1 MPSGF
6 LARSVLARK
15 LLDAIYVLAV
25 RIGPEMTKDHLC
37 IPALQ
42 RFFLIFNKAY
52 DITDHDLTAKKDTSP
67 STSSDDSNCMRD
79 SRSKG
84 SLLPRTLALDQLRKN
99 DTREGSTP
107 STQRREQ
114 AQEEIRDVFDPSL
127 AHVAY
132 IPFLQFLGD
141 FIMSQVVTNQALIVS
156 LCHTFEQPNYTATD
170 RTEQQADNSQR
181 RRIDRDVVDSLAN
194 CSNSF
199 GTPVSGNR
207 LQVAHAAD
215 TVGTELG
222 PAELLNHVT
231 YKYDQINNARH
242 LRGNWL
248 AYWEHEIGRSDKDVP
263 FNLKQIKLQ
272 TFAGHANSV
281 KSLMCLDNE
290 NSFMSASKDK
300 TVKLWALRS
309 EGDGAKVS
317 SCQFTYT
324 GHRKS
329 VHSLAFLDSLR
340 LTVSCDSGVH
350 LWDPFVGT
358 LVGHLDSHK
367 LTPVS
372 VVNTF
377 PAPSP
382 LVLAGTADSTIKTID
397 ARTLSYVNEWKVSL
411 SSSGSVRCVAVA
423 PSGSWIACGL
433 SSGQLILLDA
443 RTGTII
449 ASWRATDGELLQLLA
464 PNDSQLLSSSLDNN
478 ICVWSSR
485 DGSLMFQLK

>member
-6 LARSVLARK
+6 LARSVFARK
-15 LLDAIYVLAV
+15 LLDALYVLAV

-37 IPALQ
+37 VPALQ
-42 RFFLIFNKAY
+42 RFFLIFDKTY
-52 DITDHDLTAKKDTSP
+52 DICDHDLSVKKEASP
-67 STSSDDSNCMRD
+67 SPSSDDSNCIRD
-79 SRSKG
+79 WRSKG
-84 SLLPRTLALDQLRKN
+84 SPLPRTLAADQLRKK
-99 DTREGSTP
+99 DSREESNP
-107 STQRREQ
+107 SKQRREQ

-132 IPFLQFLGD
+132 IPFLHYLGD
-141 FIMSQVVTNQALIVS
+141 YIMSQVVTNQALIVS
-156 LCHTFEQPNYTATD
+156 LCHTFEQPNYAATD
-170 RTEQQADNSQR
+170 HKEPQVSKHHRTP
-181 RRIDRDVVDSLAN
+181 IGRDLVDSGAGS
-194 CSNSF
+194 SNSF
-199 GTPVSGNR
+199 GTPVFGNR
-207 LQVAHAAD
+207 LQVAHGEA
-215 TVGTELG
+215 VGSELG

-248 AYWEHEIGRSDKDVP
+248 AYWEHEIGRSDKDVQ
-263 FNLKQIKLQ
+263 FNLNQIKLQ

-309 EGDGAKVS
+309 EGDGSKVS

-324 GHRKS
+324 NHRKS
-329 VHSLAFLDSLR
+329 VHSLAFLDALR

-358 LVGHLDSHK
+358 QVGQLDSHK

-372 VVNTF
+372 VVKTF

-423 PSGSWIACGL
+423 PSGTWIACGL
-433 SSGQLILLDA
+433 STGQLILLDA
-443 RTGTII
+443 RTGMII

>member
-1 MPSGF
+1 
-6 LARSVLARK
+6 
-15 LLDAIYVLAV
+15 
-25 RIGPEMTKDHLC
+25 MTKDHLC
-37 IPALQ
+37 VPALQ

-52 DITDHDLTAKKDTSP
+52 DISDQELSAKKEASP
-67 STSSDDSNCMRD
+67 STSSDDSNGLRD
-79 SRSKG
+79 FRSKG
-84 SLLPRTLALDQLRKN
+84 SALPRALAADQLRRK
-99 DTREGSTP
+99 DPTDGSNP
-107 STQRREQ
+107 SAHRREQ

-127 AHVAY
+127 AHAAY

-141 FIMSQVVTNQALIVS
+141 YIMSQVVTNQALIVS
-156 LCHTFEQPNYTATD
+156 LCHAFEQPNYSNAI
-170 RTEQQADNSQR
+170 RNEPQVDNSQR
-181 RRIDRDVVDSLAN
+181 SRIDRDMVDSVAS

-199 GTPVSGNR
+199 GTPVFGNR
-207 LQVAHAAD
+207 LQVEHAGE

-231 YKYDQINNARH
+231 YKYDQINTARH

-248 AYWEHEIGRSDKDVP
+248 AYWEHEIGRSDKDVQ

-281 KSLMCLDNE
+281 KSLLCLDNE

-309 EGDGAKVS
+309 EGDGSKVS

-324 GHRKS
+324 NHRKS
-329 VHSLAFLDSLR
+329 VHSLAFLDALR

-358 LVGHLDSHK
+358 LVGQLDSHK

-372 VVNTF
+372 VVKTF
-377 PAPSP
+377 PGPSP

-443 RTGTII
+443 RTGLII

-485 DGSLMFQLK
+485 DGSLMFQMK

>member
-1 MPSGF
+1 M
-6 LARSVLARK
+6 
-15 LLDAIYVLAV
+15 
-25 RIGPEMTKDHLC
+25 
-37 IPALQ
+37 
-42 RFFLIFNKAY
+42 
-52 DITDHDLTAKKDTSP
+52 
-67 STSSDDSNCMRD
+67 
-79 SRSKG
+79 
-84 SLLPRTLALDQLRKN
+84 
-99 DTREGSTP
+99 
-107 STQRREQ
+107 
-114 AQEEIRDVFDPSL
+114 
-127 AHVAY
+127 
-132 IPFLQFLGD
+132 PFLHYLGD
-141 FIMSQVVTNQALIVS
+141 YVMSKVVTNQPLIVS
-156 LCHTFEQPNYTATD
+156 LCQTFEQPNYAQTD
-170 RTEQQADNSQR
+170 RNVPLVEKSQR
-181 RRIDRDVVDSLAN
+181 KRVDWDVVDSGATG
-194 CSNSF
+194 CNSF
-199 GTPVSGNR
+199 GTPVFGNR
-207 LQVAHAAD
+207 LQVAAHGEA
-215 TVGTELG
+215 VGTELG

-242 LRGNWL
+242 VRGNWL
-248 AYWEHEIGRSDKDVP
+248 AYWEHEIGRSDKDAQ

-281 KSLMCLDNE
+281 RSLLCLDNE

-309 EGDGAKVS
+309 EGDGSKVS
-317 SCQFTYT
+317 SCQFTYNN
-324 GHRKS
+324 HRKS
-329 VHSLAFLDSLR
+329 VLSLAFLDSMR

-358 LVGHLDSHK
+358 QVGQLDSHK

-372 VVNTF
+372 VVKTF

-397 ARTLSYVNEWKVSL
+397 ARTLCYVNEWKVSL

-423 PSGSWIACGL
+423 PSGNWIACGL

-443 RTGTII
+443 RTGMLI

-464 PNDSQLLSSSLDNN
+464 PNDAQLLSSSLDNN